1 MTAPVNTLKARLSA
15 GAPTVGLWLASGEA
29 LLAEVAA
36 TAGFDWLLIDG
47 EHAPNDVRSIGAQLA
62 VLGGVPAIARPRDHD
77 PAAVKQLLDA
87 GVQTLLFPMV
97 ETAAQA
103 RALVAATRYPPAGIR
118 GMGAGVARA
127 GLWGAVSDYAATAD
141 AQICVILQI
150 ENRAGLAAIEEI
162 AAVEGVDGL
171 FVGPADLAADMGF
184 GPRPEAPEVR
194 AAVFDA
200 LRRIRAAGC
209 VAGVYAAEEA
219 FAAECRAA
227 GATMIAAGADLAILG
242 AALRGIAAA
251 RRS

>member
-1 MTAPVNTLKARLSA
+1 MSRLGYEVDVDALGSPSVVERLETRRVLVT
-15 GAPTVGLWLASGEA
+15 GASG
-29 LLAEVAA
+29 LL
-36 TAGFDWLLIDG
+36 
-47 EHAPNDVRSIGAQLA
+47 
-62 VLGGVPAIARPRDHD
+62 
-77 PAAVKQLLDA
+77 
-87 GVQTLLFPMV
+87 
-97 ETAAQA
+97 
-103 RALVAATRYPPAGIR
+103 
-118 GMGAGVARA
+118 GAGVARA

-150 ENRAGLAAIEEI
+150 ESRAGLAAIEEI

-227 GATMIAAGADLAILG
+227 GATMIAAGADLAVLEAMKMEHVLQAPQAG
-242 AALRGIAAA
+242 RVQSLAAA
-251 RRS
+251 PGDYLAQGQALLVLAPAPDAAVAASTEAAPSGWRIEHLASGHWPMLSHRDEVVDLIARESVRRSEGQG